1 MSQIVFDIPNDV
13 LLALKVSDEEAE
25 STLRMVAAAKLYE
38 LGRLSS
44 GAAARLAGVPRTV
57 FLTRLADFGID
68 TFQLTEEDLLRET
81 RLA

>member
-1 MSQIVFDIPNDV
+1 MSQIVLDIPNDV
-13 LLALKVSDEEAE
+13 LLALKVSGEEAE
-25 STLRMVAAAKLYE
+25 AKLRMSAAVKLYE

-57 FLTRLADFGID
+57 FLTRLAEYGID
-68 TFQLTEEDLLRET
+68 TFRLTEEDLQRET